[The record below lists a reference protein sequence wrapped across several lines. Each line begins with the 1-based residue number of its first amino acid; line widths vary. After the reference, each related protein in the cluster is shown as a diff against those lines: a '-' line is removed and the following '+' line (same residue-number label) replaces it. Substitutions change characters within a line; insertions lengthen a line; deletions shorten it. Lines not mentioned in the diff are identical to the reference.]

1 MKMDVLAYTGI
12 ILTLNTPKLLNHV
25 MKIAIICA
33 LMVCQLPLQAQQ
45 PAQEVS
51 NAVKDY
57 VDAFY
62 YGDSSKIYRSISPQV
77 VKFGY
82 YMPKGKTVCEGEPMS
97 FKEMVEYALNVK
109 KRGVSP
115 DVEKFPKQIE
125 VFDVQDQ
132 TASAKLTAW
141 WGTDYLLLAK
151 IGGHWMITHVLWQ
164 SRPAKPQ

>member
-1 MKMDVLAYTGI
+1 MMKNIFCLLLIFCSFLAY
-12 ILTLNTPKLLNHV
+12 
-25 MKIAIICA
+25 
-33 LMVCQLPLQAQQ
+33 AQT
-45 PAQEVS
+45 AKDEVT

-62 YGDSSKIYRSISPQV
+62 YGDTSKIHRSISTNV
-77 VKFGY
+77 VKYGY
-82 YMPKGKTVCEGEPMS
+82 YIPKAKTIYEGEPMS
-97 FKEMVEYALNVK
+97 FREMIDYATGVN

-115 DVEKFPKQIE
+115 NVEEFPKKIE

-151 IGGHWMITHVLWQ
+151 LNDRWMITHVLWQ
-164 SRPAKPQ
+164 SPPPPKK

>member
-1 MKMDVLAYTGI
+1 MKSIFCLL
-12 ILTLNTPKLLNHV
+12 LT
-25 MKIAIICA
+25 ICSFFTY
-33 LMVCQLPLQAQQ
+33 AQT
-45 PAQEVS
+45 AKEEVT

-62 YGDSSKIYRSISPQV
+62 YGDTSKIHRSISINV
-77 VKFGY
+77 VKYGY
-82 YMPKGKTVCEGEPMS
+82 YIPKAKTIYEGEPMS
-97 FKEMVEYALNVK
+97 FKEMIDYAAGVS

-115 DVEKFPKQIE
+115 NVEKFPKTIE

-151 IGGHWMITHVLWQ
+151 QKDRWMITHVLWQ
-164 SRPAKPQ
+164 SPPPKNN

>member
-1 MKMDVLAYTGI
+1 MKNIFCL
-12 ILTLNTPKLLNHV
+12 LLNISSFLTH
-25 MKIAIICA
+25 
-33 LMVCQLPLQAQQ
+33 AQT
-45 PAQEVS
+45 AKDEVT

-62 YGDSSKIYRSISPQV
+62 YGDTSKIHKSISVNV

-82 YMPKGKTVCEGEPMS
+82 YIPKAKTIYEGEPMS
-97 FKEMVEYALNVK
+97 FREMIDYAASVN
-109 KRGVSP
+109 KRGP
-115 DVEKFPKQIE
+115 GPNVEKFPKKIE

-151 IGGHWMITHVLWQ
+151 QNNRWMITHVLWQ
-164 SRPAKPQ
+164 SPPPKSN